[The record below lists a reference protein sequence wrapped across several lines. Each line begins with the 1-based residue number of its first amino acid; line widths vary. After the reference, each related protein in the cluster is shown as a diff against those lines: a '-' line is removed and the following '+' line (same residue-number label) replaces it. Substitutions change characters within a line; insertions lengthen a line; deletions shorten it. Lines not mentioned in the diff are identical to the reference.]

1 MSDTVATRSL
11 RAMPI
16 LNQTIDKRVAELEK
30 LHHERLQCRRGCHTC
45 CVDDLS
51 VHEVEAAHI
60 EQATGDRLSGLNPAP
75 PGRCAFLDSE
85 GACRIY
91 EQRPYVCRT
100 QGLPLR
106 WLEEGIE
113 YRDICPL
120 NAPGSPIEELAAD
133 ACWTVGAVE
142 SRLQLLQSL
151 REPGQRVAL
160 RRLFARL
167 SANQ

>member
-1 MSDTVATRSL
+1 MTDTVATRSL
-11 RAMPI
+11 RSMPI
-16 LNQTIDKRVAELEK
+16 LNQTIDKRVAELEE
-30 LHHERLQCRRGCHTC
+30 LHRERLQCARGCHAC
-45 CVDDLS
+45 CVDELS
-51 VHEVEAAHI
+51 VHEVEATHI
-60 EQATGDRLSGLNPAP
+60 EHAVGDRLLGLSPAP
-75 PGRCAFLDSE
+75 TGRCAFLDRE

-106 WLEEGIE
+106 WLEADVE

-120 NAPGSPIEELAAD
+120 NVPGGAIEDLAAD
-133 ACWTVGAVE
+133 ACWTIGPVE

-151 REPGQRVAL
+151 REPGQRVEL
-160 RRLFARL
+160 RQLFARL